1 MTLNCLWNEFTTVA
15 FLCEWQHVDFL
26 DRWRL
31 FQSCSGMPLTN
42 IFGIVISLSRTFRYS
57 PANTP
62 HVGQICTQLCLIQE
76 PGYKIGLEKNG
87 VTWFV
92 LPPGGRIG
100 FDLRRYFSNKTSKQY
115 IWGKNYN
122 SNYLGKVSFIQG
134 QYYKFRKGYISVRK
148 AWKSSQSDEL
158 LLEIHSFLKIYQC
171 ILTIH
176 CSRFS

>member
-1 MTLNCLWNEFTTVA
+1 MTTCWLFRSLKIVPVMQWHATHEHFWDC
-15 FLCEWQHVDFL
+15 DF
-26 DRWRL
+26 
-31 FQSCSGMPLTN
+31 SEH
-42 IFGIVISLSRTFRYS
+42 RTFRYS

-76 PGYKIGLEKNG
+76 PCYKIGLEKDG

-100 FDLRRYFSNKTSKQY
+100 FDLRRYFSNKTCKQY